1 MQIRLT
7 YLRVKKNQFKWIQG
21 EDQMN
26 PEEAKESA
34 KSHLLDYL
42 NAKGINTSTT
52 FSCLNPA
59 HEDKHPSM
67 SFDSRRNRCHCFSCG
82 VDYDI
87 FDVVSLE
94 TGLTGKDLFEHV
106 YKMFGINVDYQNHTS
121 CTSSKFIP
129 QPESKTKIDINKKS
143 QNENRENLTEFFEKC
158 HAAVEKTDYWK
169 KRGLSKATVDA
180 YNLGYWEEKR
190 RFVIPTGDF
199 SYNARATW
207 EADKK
212 ERYLKPKGQF
222 ELFNLKAIPL
232 AEQPVFVVEGE
243 FDALSIIEA
252 GGIAVA
258 LGSSSNLRFI
268 EFLKSNRPK
277 YPLILALDNDEA
289 GRAGEAKLSEELTKI
304 QVDFVDADITFGFKD
319 ANEALVK
326 DRETFVQSVLNAKNN
341 VLNLLEEKR
350 QKEAEAYYQTA
361 AVHGLSDFIAD
372 IEKRHNKDCVSTGFE
387 NLDDILDGGFYPGLY
402 IIGAISSLGKTTF
415 ALQVADNAAKK
426 GQDVLVFSLEMGKQE
441 LIAKSISRLSF
452 QKCKS
457 WGSDLDFATTTRN
470 LMNGKSLNSKERV
483 DFLNECIKGYSDYA
497 GRIFYHIGIGDI
509 GVEKIKSVIARHIRI
524 TGRKPLVIIDYL
536 QIIAPFDMRAT
547 DKQNTDKAVV
557 ELKRASRDYDVP
569 IFAISS
575 FNRENYTSPV
585 NIASFKESGAIE
597 YTSDVLM
604 ALQFKGMDYL
614 KKEDG
619 KYEDE
624 KSRTARIIQLRN
636 EQEKN
641 AEIPGKAQELQL
653 KILKNRNGR
662 KGGVDLEFHPMF
674 NCFEVPKKK
683 VENGGWILKS
693 KK

>member
-1 MQIRLT
+1 
-7 YLRVKKNQFKWIQG
+7 
-21 EDQMN
+21 MN
-26 PEEAKESA
+26 PEEAKEYA
-34 KSHLLDYL
+34 KTNLEAYL
-42 NAKGINTSTT
+42 NAKGINTSSN

-87 FDVVSLE
+87 FDVMAID
-94 TGLTGKDLFEHV
+94 TGLSGKELFNHV
-106 YKMFGINVDYQNHTS
+106 YSLYNISVEYENSKNQI
-121 CTSSKFIP
+121 SSKSIP
-129 QPESKTKIDINKKS
+129 QPESAAMAATEIAIKKKS
-143 QNENRENLTEFFEKC
+143 QNENRENLTEFFKKC
-158 HAAVEKTDYWK
+158 HDAVEKTDYWK

-190 RFVIPTGDF
+190 RFVIPTGEF

-212 ERYLKPKGQF
+212 ERYLKPKGHF
-222 ELFNLKAIPL
+222 ELFNLNAIPL

-268 EFLKSNRPK
+268 EFLKSNMPK

-304 QVDFVDADITFGFKD
+304 QVEFVDADITLGFKD
-319 ANEALVK
+319 ANEALVG
-326 DRETFVQSVLNAKNN
+326 DRETFIQTVLNARNN
-341 VLNLLEEKR
+341 VLVLLEEKR

-361 AVHGLSDFIAD
+361 AVNGLSDFIAD

-387 NLDDILDGGFYPGLY
+387 NLDEILDGGFYPGLY

-452 QKCKS
+452 QKCKN
-457 WGSDLDFATTTRN
+457 WGCDLDFATTTRN
-470 LMNGKSLNSKERV
+470 LMNGKSLNSKERI

-497 GRIFYHIGIGDI
+497 GRIFYHIGIGNI
-509 GVEKIKSVIARHIRI
+509 GVEKIKAVIARHIRI

-536 QIIAPFDMRAT
+536 QIIAPFDIRAT

-674 NCFEVPKKK
+674 NCFEVPKEK
-683 VENGGWILKS
+683 VENGGWVLKA

>member
-1 MQIRLT
+1 
-7 YLRVKKNQFKWIQG
+7 
-21 EDQMN
+21 MN
-26 PEEAKESA
+26 PEEAKEYA
-34 KSHLLDYL
+34 KTNLEAYL
-42 NAKGINTSTT
+42 NAKGISTSSN

-87 FDVVSLE
+87 FDVVAID
-94 TGLTGKDLFEHV
+94 TGLSGKELFNHV
-106 YKMFGINVDYQNHTS
+106 YDLYNISVDYENSKSQAS
-121 CTSSKFIP
+121 LKFIP
-129 QPESKTKIDINKKS
+129 QPESAAMAATKIDINKKS

-222 ELFNLKAIPL
+222 ELFNLKAISL

-304 QVDFVDADITFGFKD
+304 QIEFVDVDITFGFKD
-319 ANEALVK
+319 ANEALVE
-326 DRETFVQSVLNAKNN
+326 DRETFIQTVLNARNN

-350 QKEAEAYYQTA
+350 QKEAEAYYQTS
-361 AVHGLSDFIAD
+361 AVNGLSEFIAD
-372 IEKRHNKDCVSTGFE
+372 IERRKNKDCVSTGFE
-387 NLDDILDGGFYPGLY
+387 NLDEILDGGFYPGLY

-457 WGSDLDFATTTRN
+457 WGIDLDFATTTRN
-470 LMNGKSLNSKERV
+470 LMNGKSLNSKERM
-483 DFLNECIKGYSDYA
+483 DFLNECIKVYSDYA

-524 TGRKPLVIIDYL
+524 TGKTPLVIIDYL

-604 ALQFKGMDYL
+604 ALQFKGMDYI

-624 KSRTARIIQLRN
+624 KSRTTRIIQLRN

-641 AEIPGKAQELQL
+641 AEIPGKAQEIQL

-662 KGGVDLEFHPMF
+662 KGGVDFEFHPMF

-683 VENGGWILKS
+683 VENGGWVLKA

>member
-1 MQIRLT
+1 
-7 YLRVKKNQFKWIQG
+7 
-21 EDQMN
+21 MN
-26 PEEAKESA
+26 PEEAKEYA
-34 KSHLLDYL
+34 KTNLEAYL
-42 NAKGINTSTT
+42 NAKGINTSSN

-87 FDVVSLE
+87 FDVVAID
-94 TGLTGKDLFEHV
+94 TGLSGKELFNHV
-106 YKMFGINVDYQNHTS
+106 YSLYNISVDYENSRNQ
-121 CTSSKFIP
+121 TSSKSIP

-319 ANEALVK
+319 ANEALVE
-326 DRETFVQSVLNAKNN
+326 DRESFVQSVLNAKNN

-350 QKEAEAYYQTA
+350 QKEAEAYYQTS
-361 AVHGLSDFIAD
+361 AVNGLSEFIAD
-372 IEKRHNKDCVSTGFE
+372 IERRHNKDCVSTGFE
-387 NLDDILDGGFYPGLY
+387 NLDEILDGGFYPGLY

-683 VENGGWILKS
+683 VENDGWTARVRK
-693 KK
+693 

>member
-1 MQIRLT
+1 
-7 YLRVKKNQFKWIQG
+7 
-21 EDQMN
+21 MN

-34 KSHLLDYL
+34 KSHLSDYL
-42 NAKGINTSTT
+42 NAKGINTSTN

-67 SFDSRRNRCHCFSCG
+67 SFDQRRNRCHCFSCG

-87 FDVVSLE
+87 FDVIGLE
-94 TGLTGKDLFEHV
+94 TGLSGKELFEHT
-106 YKMFGINVDYQNHTS
+106 YKMFGINVDYQKYTS
-121 CTSSKFIP
+121 GTSSKSIP
-129 QPESKTKIDINKKS
+129 HPESKTKIDINKKS
-143 QNENRENLTEFFEKC
+143 QNENREPLTNFFAKC

-169 KRGLSKATVDA
+169 KRGLSKAIIDA
-180 YNLGYWEEKR
+180 YNLGYWEEKK
-190 RFVIPTGDF
+190 RFVIPTGEF

-222 ELFNLKAIPL
+222 ELFNLKVIPL

-289 GRAGEAKLSEELTKI
+289 GRVGEAKLSDELTKI
-304 QVDFVDADITFGFKD
+304 QVEFVDADITGDFKD
-319 ANEALVK
+319 ANEALIG
-326 DRETFVQSVLNAKNN
+326 DREVFIQNVQSARDN
-341 VLNLLEEKR
+341 VLSLLEEKR
-350 QKEAEAYYQTA
+350 QKEEQAYYQTA

-372 IEKRHNKDCVSTGFE
+372 IEKRHNKDCVSTGFD
-387 NLDDILDGGFYPGLY
+387 NLDEILDGGFYPGLY

-452 QKCKS
+452 QKCKN

-483 DFLNECIKGYSDYA
+483 DFLNECIKGYADYA
-497 GRIFYHIGIGDI
+497 GRIYYHIGIGDI
-509 GVEKIKSVIARHIRI
+509 GVEKIKAVIARHIKI

-683 VENGGWILKS
+683 VENGGWTLRT

>member
-1 MQIRLT
+1 
-7 YLRVKKNQFKWIQG
+7 
-21 EDQMN
+21 MN
-26 PEEAKESA
+26 PEEAKEYA
-34 KSHLLDYL
+34 KTNLEAYL
-42 NAKGINTSTT
+42 NAKGINTSSN

-87 FDVVSLE
+87 FDVVGID
-94 TGLTGKDLFEHV
+94 TGLSGKELFNHV
-106 YKMFGINVDYQNHTS
+106 YSLYNISVDYENSKNQ
-121 CTSSKFIP
+121 TSSKSIP
-129 QPESKTKIDINKKS
+129 QPKSKTKIDIYKKS

-222 ELFNLKAIPL
+222 ELFNLKAISL

-252 GGIAVA
+252 GGLAVA

-319 ANEALVK
+319 ANEALVE
-326 DRETFVQSVLNAKNN
+326 DRENFVQSVLNAKNN

-387 NLDDILDGGFYPGLY
+387 NLDEILDGGFYPGLY

-509 GVEKIKSVIARHIRI
+509 GVEKIKAVIARHIRI

-624 KSRTARIIQLRN
+624 KTRTARIIQLRN

-641 AEIPGKAQELQL
+641 AEIPGKPQELQL

-683 VENGGWILKS
+683 VENGGWVLKA

>member
-1 MQIRLT
+1 
-7 YLRVKKNQFKWIQG
+7 
-21 EDQMN
+21 MN
-26 PEEAKESA
+26 PEEAKEYA
-34 KSHLLDYL
+34 KTNLEAYL
-42 NAKGINTSTT
+42 NAKGINTSSN

-87 FDVVSLE
+87 FDVMAID
-94 TGLTGKDLFEHV
+94 TGLSGKELFNHV
-106 YKMFGINVDYQNHTS
+106 YSLYNISVDYDNSKSQ
-121 CTSSKFIP
+121 TSSKSIP

-143 QNENRENLTEFFEKC
+143 QNEDRENLTEFFEKC

-319 ANEALVK
+319 ANEALVE
-326 DRETFVQSVLNAKNN
+326 DRESFVQSVLNAKNN

-350 QKEAEAYYQTA
+350 QKEAEAYYQTS
-361 AVHGLSDFIAD
+361 AVNGLSEFIAD
-372 IEKRHNKDCVSTGFE
+372 IERRHNKDCVSTGFE
-387 NLDDILDGGFYPGLY
+387 NLDEILDGGFYPGLY

-457 WGSDLDFATTTRN
+457 WGSELDFATTTRN

-683 VENGGWILKS
+683 VENDGWTARVRK
-693 KK
+693 

>member
-1 MQIRLT
+1 
-7 YLRVKKNQFKWIQG
+7 
-21 EDQMN
+21 MN

-94 TGLTGKDLFEHV
+94 TGLTGKELFEHV
-106 YKMFGINVDYQNHTS
+106 YKMLGINVDYQNHTS
-121 CTSSKFIP
+121 GTSSKFIP

-319 ANEALVK
+319 ANEALVE

-372 IEKRHNKDCVSTGFE
+372 IEKHHNKDCVSTGFE
-387 NLDDILDGGFYPGLY
+387 NLDEILDGGFYPGLY

-683 VENGGWILKS
+683 VENGGWVLKA

>member
-1 MQIRLT
+1 
-7 YLRVKKNQFKWIQG
+7 
-21 EDQMN
+21 MN

-42 NAKGINTSTT
+42 NAKGINTSTN
-52 FSCLNPA
+52 FSCLNPS
-59 HEDKHPSM
+59 HDDRHPSM

-87 FDVVSLE
+87 FDVVGLE
-94 TGLTGKDLFEHV
+94 TGLTGKELFDHV
-106 YKMFGINVDYQNHTS
+106 YKLYNISVDYSDFNKNQNTS
-121 CTSSKFIP
+121 KSIP
-129 QPESKTKIDINKKS
+129 HPESKTKIDINKKS
-143 QNENRENLTEFFEKC
+143 QNENREPLTDFFAKC

-169 KRGLSKATVDA
+169 KRGLSKSIVDA
-180 YNLGYWEEKR
+180 YNLGYWEEKK
-190 RFVIPTGDF
+190 RFVIPTGEF

-277 YPLILALDNDEA
+277 YPLILALDNDEV
-289 GRAGEAKLSEELTKI
+289 GRAGEAKLSDELTKI
-304 QVDFVDADITFGFKD
+304 QVEFIDADITGDFKD
-319 ANEALVK
+319 ANEALIG
-326 DRETFVQSVLNAKNN
+326 DREVFIQNVMNARNN
-341 VLNLLEEKR
+341 VLSLLEEKR
-350 QKEAEAYYQTA
+350 QKEEQAYYQTS
-361 AVHGLSDFIAD
+361 AVNGLSDFIAD
-372 IEKRHNKDCVSTGFE
+372 IEKRHNRDCVSTGFE
-387 NLDDILDGGFYPGLY
+387 NLDEILDGGFYPGLY

-452 QKCKS
+452 QKCKN

-483 DFLNECIKGYSDYA
+483 DFLNECIKGYADYA
-497 GRIFYHIGIGDI
+497 GRIYYHIGIGDI
-509 GVEKIKSVIARHIRI
+509 GVEKIKAVIARHIKI

-683 VENGGWILKS
+683 VENGGWVLKA

>member
-1 MQIRLT
+1 
-7 YLRVKKNQFKWIQG
+7 
-21 EDQMN
+21 MN
-26 PEEAKESA
+26 PEEAKEYA
-34 KSHLLDYL
+34 KTNLEAYL
-42 NAKGINTSTT
+42 NAKGINTSSN

-87 FDVVSLE
+87 FDVVAID
-94 TGLTGKDLFEHV
+94 TGLSGKELFNHV
-106 YKMFGINVDYQNHTS
+106 YSLYNISVDYENSKNQ
-121 CTSSKFIP
+121 TSSKSIP

-289 GRAGEAKLSEELTKI
+289 GRVGEAKLSEELTKI
-304 QVDFVDADITFGFKD
+304 QIDFVDADITFGFKD
-319 ANEALVK
+319 ANEALVE

-387 NLDDILDGGFYPGLY
+387 NLDEILDGGFYPGLY

-662 KGGVDLEFHPMF
+662 KGGVDFEFHPMF
-674 NCFEVPKKK
+674 NCFEVAKKK
-683 VENGGWILKS
+683 LENDGWTARVRK
-693 KK
+693 

>member
-1 MQIRLT
+1 
-7 YLRVKKNQFKWIQG
+7 
-21 EDQMN
+21 MN
-26 PEEAKESA
+26 PEEAKEYA
-34 KSHLLDYL
+34 KTNLEAYL
-42 NAKGINTSTT
+42 NAKGINTSSN

-87 FDVVSLE
+87 FDVAAID
-94 TGLTGKDLFEHV
+94 TGLSGKDLFNHV
-106 YKMFGINVDYQNHTS
+106 YSLYNISVDYENSKNQ
-121 CTSSKFIP
+121 TSSKSIP
-129 QPESKTKIDINKKS
+129 QTESKTKIDINKKS

-304 QVDFVDADITFGFKD
+304 QIDFVDADITFGFKD
-319 ANEALVK
+319 ANEALVE
-326 DRETFVQSVLNAKNN
+326 DRESFVQSVLNAKNN

-387 NLDDILDGGFYPGLY
+387 NLDELLDGGFYPGLY

-452 QKCKS
+452 QKCKN

-614 KKEDG
+614 KKDDD

-662 KGGVDLEFHPMF
+662 KGGVDFEFHPMF

-683 VENGGWILKS
+683 VENGGWKVRER
-693 KK
+693 K

>member
-1 MQIRLT
+1 
-7 YLRVKKNQFKWIQG
+7 
-21 EDQMN
+21 MN
-26 PEEAKESA
+26 PEEAKEYA
-34 KSHLLDYL
+34 KTNLEAYL
-42 NAKGINTSTT
+42 NAKGINTSSN

-87 FDVVSLE
+87 FDVVAID
-94 TGLTGKDLFEHV
+94 TGLSGKELFNHV
-106 YKMFGINVDYQNHTS
+106 YSLYNISVDYENSKNQ
-121 CTSSKFIP
+121 TSSKSIP

-268 EFLKSNRPK
+268 EFLKSNKPK

-304 QVDFVDADITFGFKD
+304 QVEFVDADITLGFKD
-319 ANEALVK
+319 ANEALVG
-326 DRETFVQSVLNAKNN
+326 DRETFIQTVLNARNN
-341 VLNLLEEKR
+341 VLALLEEKR
-350 QKEAEAYYQTA
+350 QKEEAAYYQTS
-361 AVHGLSDFIAD
+361 AVNGLTEFIAD
-372 IEKRHNKDCVSTGFE
+372 IERRHNKDCVSTGFQ

-452 QKCKS
+452 QKCRS
-457 WGSDLDFATTTRN
+457 WGSELDFATTTRN
-470 LMNGKSLNSKERV
+470 LLNGKSLNSKERV
-483 DFLNECIKGYSDYA
+483 DFLNECIKSYADYA

-509 GVEKIKSVIARHIRI
+509 GVEKIKAVIARHIRI

-683 VENGGWILKS
+683 VENDGWTARVRK
-693 KK
+693 

>member
-1 MQIRLT
+1 
-7 YLRVKKNQFKWIQG
+7 
-21 EDQMN
+21 MN
-26 PEEAKESA
+26 PEEAKEYA
-34 KSHLLDYL
+34 KTNLEAYL
-42 NAKGINTSTT
+42 NTKGINTSSN

-87 FDVVSLE
+87 FDVVAID
-94 TGLTGKDLFEHV
+94 TGLSGKELFNHV
-106 YKMFGINVDYQNHTS
+106 YSLYNISVDYENSKSQA
-121 CTSSKFIP
+121 SSKFIP
-129 QPESKTKIDINKKS
+129 QPESAAMAATKIDINKKS
-143 QNENRENLTEFFEKC
+143 QNQNRESLTEFFEKC

-222 ELFNLKAIPL
+222 ELFNLKAISL

-304 QVDFVDADITFGFKD
+304 QIDFVDADITFGFKD
-319 ANEALVK
+319 ANEALVEDK
-326 DRETFVQSVLNAKNN
+326 ETFVQSVLNARNN

-350 QKEAEAYYQTA
+350 QKEAEAYYQTS
-361 AVHGLSDFIAD
+361 AVNGLSEFIAD
-372 IEKRHNKDCVSTGFE
+372 IERRHNKDCVSTGFE
-387 NLDDILDGGFYPGLY
+387 NLDEILDGGFYPGLY

-415 ALQVADNAAKK
+415 ALQVADNAAKN

-470 LMNGKSLNSKERV
+470 LMNGKSLSSKERV

-509 GVEKIKSVIARHIRI
+509 GVEKIKAVIARHIRI

-662 KGGVDLEFHPMF
+662 KGGIDLEFHPMF

-683 VENGGWILKS
+683 VENGGWTLKS

>member
-1 MQIRLT
+1 
-7 YLRVKKNQFKWIQG
+7 
-21 EDQMN
+21 MN
-26 PEEAKESA
+26 PEEAKEYA
-34 KSHLLDYL
+34 KTNLEAYL
-42 NAKGINTSTT
+42 NAKGINTSSN
-52 FSCLNPA
+52 FSCLNPT

-87 FDVVSLE
+87 FDVMAID
-94 TGLTGKDLFEHV
+94 TGLSGKELFNHV
-106 YKMFGINVDYQNHTS
+106 YSLYNISVEYENSKNQI
-121 CTSSKFIP
+121 SSKSIP
-129 QPESKTKIDINKKS
+129 QPESAAIAATKISINKKS

-158 HAAVEKTDYWK
+158 HAAIEKTDYWK

-190 RFVIPTGDF
+190 RFVIPTGNF

-304 QVDFVDADITFGFKD
+304 QVEFVDADITLGFKD
-319 ANEALVK
+319 ANEALVG
-326 DRETFVQSVLNAKNN
+326 DRETFIQTVLNARNN
-341 VLNLLEEKR
+341 VLALLEEKR
-350 QKEAEAYYQTA
+350 KKEEADYYQTS
-361 AVHGLSDFIAD
+361 AVNGLSEFIAD
-372 IEKRHNKDCVSTGFE
+372 IERRKNKDCVSTGFE
-387 NLDDILDGGFYPGLY
+387 NLDEILDGGFYPGLY

-415 ALQVADNAAKK
+415 VLQVADNAAKK

-683 VENGGWILKS
+683 VENGGWTLKA

>member
-1 MQIRLT
+1 
-7 YLRVKKNQFKWIQG
+7 
-21 EDQMN
+21 MN
-26 PEEAKESA
+26 PEEAKEYA
-34 KSHLLDYL
+34 KTNLEAYL
-42 NAKGINTSTT
+42 NAKGINTSSN

-87 FDVVSLE
+87 FDVVAID
-94 TGLTGKDLFEHV
+94 TGLSGKELFNHV
-106 YKMFGINVDYQNHTS
+106 YSLYNISVDYDNSKSQ
-121 CTSSKFIP
+121 TSSKSIP

-143 QNENRENLTEFFEKC
+143 QNEDRENLTEFFEKC

-319 ANEALVK
+319 ANEALVE
-326 DRETFVQSVLNAKNN
+326 DRESFVQSVLNAKNN

-350 QKEAEAYYQTA
+350 QKEAEAYYQTS
-361 AVHGLSDFIAD
+361 AVNGLSEFIAD
-372 IEKRHNKDCVSTGFE
+372 IERRHNKDCVSTGFE
-387 NLDDILDGGFYPGLY
+387 NLDEILDGGFYPGLY

-457 WGSDLDFATTTRN
+457 WGSELDFATTTRN

-683 VENGGWILKS
+683 VENDGWTARVRK
-693 KK
+693 

>member
-1 MQIRLT
+1 
-7 YLRVKKNQFKWIQG
+7 
-21 EDQMN
+21 MN
-26 PEEAKESA
+26 PEEAKEYA
-34 KSHLLDYL
+34 KTNLEAYL
-42 NAKGINTSTT
+42 NSKGINTSSN

-87 FDVVSLE
+87 FDVIAID
-94 TGLTGKDLFEHV
+94 TGLSGKELFNHV
-106 YKMFGINVDYQNHTS
+106 YSLYNISVDYENSKNQ
-121 CTSSKFIP
+121 TSSKSIP

-143 QNENRENLTEFFEKC
+143 QNEDRENLTEFFEKC

-243 FDALSIIEA
+243 FDALSIIDA

-319 ANEALVK
+319 ANEALVE
-326 DRETFVQSVLNAKNN
+326 DRESFVQSVLNAKNN

-350 QKEAEAYYQTA
+350 QKEAEAYYQTS
-361 AVHGLSDFIAD
+361 AVNGLSEFIAD
-372 IEKRHNKDCVSTGFE
+372 IERRHNKDCVSTGFE
-387 NLDDILDGGFYPGLY
+387 NLDEILDGGFYPGLY

-457 WGSDLDFATTTRN
+457 WGSELDFATTTRN

-683 VENGGWILKS
+683 VENDGWTARVRK
-693 KK
+693 

>member
-1 MQIRLT
+1 
-7 YLRVKKNQFKWIQG
+7 
-21 EDQMN
+21 MN
-26 PEEAKESA
+26 PEEAKEIA

-42 NAKGINTSTT
+42 NAKGINTSTN
-52 FSCLNPA
+52 FSCLNPS
-59 HEDKHPSM
+59 HDDKHPSM

-87 FDVVSLE
+87 FDVVGLE
-94 TGLTGKDLFEHV
+94 TGLTGKELFEHV
-106 YKMFGINVDYQNHTS
+106 YRLYNISVDYSDFNKNQNTS
-121 CTSSKFIP
+121 KSIP
-129 QPESKTKIDINKKS
+129 HPESKTKVDINKKS
-143 QNENRENLTEFFEKC
+143 QNENREPLTDFFAKC

-169 KRGLSKATVDA
+169 KR
-180 YNLGYWEEKR
+180 
-190 RFVIPTGDF
+190 FVIPTGEF

-232 AEQPVFVVEGE
+232 AEQPVFIVEGE

-268 EFLKSNRPK
+268 EFLKSNKPK

-289 GRAGEAKLSEELTKI
+289 GRVGEAKLSDELTKI
-304 QVDFVDADITFGFKD
+304 QVEFVDADITGEFKD
-319 ANEALVK
+319 ANEALIG
-326 DRETFVQSVLNAKNN
+326 DREVFIQNVLNARDN
-341 VLNLLEEKR
+341 VLSLLEEKR
-350 QKEAEAYYQTA
+350 QKEEQAYYQTS
-361 AVHGLSDFIAD
+361 AVNGLSEFIAD
-372 IEKRHNKDCVSTGFE
+372 IEKRHNKDCVSTGFD
-387 NLDDILDGGFYPGLY
+387 NLDEILDGGFYPGLY

-452 QKCKS
+452 QKCKN
-457 WGSDLDFATTTRN
+457 WGSDLAFATTTRN

-483 DFLNECIKGYSDYA
+483 DFLNECIKGYADYA

-509 GVEKIKSVIARHIRI
+509 GVEKIKAVIARHIKI
-524 TGRKPLVIIDYL
+524 TGRRPLVIIDYL

-614 KKEDG
+614 KKDDG

-674 NCFEVPKKK
+674 NCFEVPKQKAT
-683 VENGGWILKS
+683 GDGWTIKS
-693 KK
+693 RK

>member
-1 MQIRLT
+1 
-7 YLRVKKNQFKWIQG
+7 
-21 EDQMN
+21 MN

-42 NAKGINTSTT
+42 NAKGINTSTN
-52 FSCLNPA
+52 FSCLNPS
-59 HEDKHPSM
+59 HDDRHPSM

-87 FDVVSLE
+87 FDVVGLE
-94 TGLTGKDLFEHV
+94 TGLTGKELFDHV
-106 YKMFGINVDYQNHTS
+106 YKLYNISVDYSDFNKNQNTS
-121 CTSSKFIP
+121 KSIP
-129 QPESKTKIDINKKS
+129 HPESKTKIDINKKS
-143 QNENRENLTEFFEKC
+143 QNENREPLTDFFAKC

-169 KRGLSKATVDA
+169 KRGLSKSIVDA
-180 YNLGYWEEKR
+180 YNLGYWEEKK
-190 RFVIPTGDF
+190 RFVIPTGKF

-222 ELFNLKAIPL
+222 ELFNLKVIPL

-289 GRAGEAKLSEELTKI
+289 GRVGEAKLSDELTKI
-304 QVDFVDADITFGFKD
+304 QVEFVDADITGDFKD
-319 ANEALVK
+319 ANEALIG
-326 DRETFVQSVLNAKNN
+326 DREVFIQNVMNARNN
-341 VLNLLEEKR
+341 VLSLLEEKR
-350 QKEAEAYYQTA
+350 QKEEQAYYQTS
-361 AVHGLSDFIAD
+361 AVNGLSEFIAD
-372 IEKRHNKDCVSTGFE
+372 IEKRHNRDCVSTGFE
-387 NLDDILDGGFYPGLY
+387 NLDEILDGGFYPGLY

-452 QKCKS
+452 QKCKN

-483 DFLNECIKGYSDYA
+483 DFLNECIKGYADYA
-497 GRIFYHIGIGDI
+497 GRIYYHIGIGDI
-509 GVEKIKSVIARHIRI
+509 GVEKINAVIARHIKI

-641 AEIPGKAQELQL
+641 AEIPGKPQELQL

-683 VENGGWILKS
+683 VENGGWVLKA

>member
-1 MQIRLT
+1 
-7 YLRVKKNQFKWIQG
+7 
-21 EDQMN
+21 MN
-26 PEEAKESA
+26 PEEAKEYA
-34 KSHLLDYL
+34 KTNLEAYL
-42 NAKGINTSTT
+42 NAKGINTSSN

-87 FDVVSLE
+87 FDVMAID
-94 TGLTGKDLFEHV
+94 TGLSGKELFNHV
-106 YKMFGINVDYQNHTS
+106 YSLYNISVEYENSKNQI
-121 CTSSKFIP
+121 SSKFIS
-129 QPESKTKIDINKKS
+129 QPESTAIAATKIAINKKS
-143 QNENRENLTEFFEKC
+143 QNENRENLTKFFKKC
-158 HAAVEKTDYWK
+158 HAAIEKTDYWK

-190 RFVIPTGDF
+190 RFVIPTGEF

-304 QVDFVDADITFGFKD
+304 QMEFVDADITLGFKD
-319 ANEALVK
+319 ANEALVG
-326 DRETFVQSVLNAKNN
+326 DRETFIQTVLNARNN
-341 VLNLLEEKR
+341 VLALLEEKR

-361 AVHGLSDFIAD
+361 AVNGLSDFIAD

-387 NLDDILDGGFYPGLY
+387 NLDEILDGGFYPGLY

-497 GRIFYHIGIGDI
+497 RRIFYHIGIGDI

-536 QIIAPFDMRAT
+536 QIIAPFDIRAT

-683 VENGGWILKS
+683 LENGGWTLKA

>member
-1 MQIRLT
+1 
-7 YLRVKKNQFKWIQG
+7 
-21 EDQMN
+21 MN
-26 PEEAKESA
+26 PEEAKEYA
-34 KSHLLDYL
+34 KTNLEAYL
-42 NAKGINTSTT
+42 NAKGINTSSN

-87 FDVVSLE
+87 FDVVAID
-94 TGLTGKDLFEHV
+94 TGLSGKELFNHV
-106 YKMFGINVDYQNHTS
+106 YSLYNISVDYENSKNQ
-121 CTSSKFIP
+121 TSSKSIP

-319 ANEALVK
+319 ANEALVE
-326 DRETFVQSVLNAKNN
+326 DRESFVQSVLNAKNN

-350 QKEAEAYYQTA
+350 QKEAEAYYQTS
-361 AVHGLSDFIAD
+361 AVNGLSEFIAD
-372 IEKRHNKDCVSTGFE
+372 IERRHNKDCVSTGFE
-387 NLDDILDGGFYPGLY
+387 NLDEILDGGFYPGLY

-457 WGSDLDFATTTRN
+457 WGSELDFATTTRN

-683 VENGGWILKS
+683 VENGGWVLKA

>member
-1 MQIRLT
+1 
-7 YLRVKKNQFKWIQG
+7 
-21 EDQMN
+21 MN
-26 PEEAKESA
+26 PEEAKEYA
-34 KSHLLDYL
+34 KTNLEAYL
-42 NAKGINTSTT
+42 NAKGINTSSN

-87 FDVVSLE
+87 FDVVAID
-94 TGLTGKDLFEHV
+94 TGLSGKELFNHV
-106 YKMFGINVDYQNHTS
+106 YSLYNISVDYENSKNQ
-121 CTSSKFIP
+121 TSSKSIP

-143 QNENRENLTEFFEKC
+143 QNEDRENLTEFFEKC

-319 ANEALVK
+319 ANEALVE
-326 DRETFVQSVLNAKNN
+326 DRESFVQSVLNAKNN

-350 QKEAEAYYQTA
+350 QKEAEAYYQTS
-361 AVHGLSDFIAD
+361 AVNGLSEFIAD
-372 IEKRHNKDCVSTGFE
+372 IERRHNKDCVSTGFE
-387 NLDDILDGGFYPGLY
+387 NLDEILDGGFYPGLY

-457 WGSDLDFATTTRN
+457 WGSELDFATTTRN

-509 GVEKIKSVIARHIRI
+509 GVEKIKAVIARHIRI

-683 VENGGWILKS
+683 VENGGWTLKS
-693 KK
+693 RK

>member
-1 MQIRLT
+1 
-7 YLRVKKNQFKWIQG
+7 
-21 EDQMN
+21 MN
-26 PEEAKESA
+26 PEEAKEYA
-34 KSHLLDYL
+34 KTYLEAYL
-42 NAKGINTSTT
+42 NSKGINTSSN
-52 FSCLNPA
+52 FSCLNPS
-59 HEDKHPSM
+59 HDDKHPSM
-67 SFDSRRNRCHCFSCG
+67 SFDQRRNRCHCFSCG

-87 FDVVSLE
+87 FDVAAID
-94 TGLTGKDLFEHV
+94 TGLAGKELFNHV
-106 YKMFGINVDYQNHTS
+106 YGLYNISVDYDNSKSQ
-121 CTSSKFIP
+121 TSSKSIP
-129 QPESKTKIDINKKS
+129 QPESKTNVNIQKGA
-143 QNENRENLTEFFEKC
+143 QQELPRESLTEFFAKC
-158 HAAVEKTDYWK
+158 HSAVEKTDYWK
-169 KRGLSKATVDA
+169 KRGLSKAIVDA
-180 YNLGYWEEKR
+180 YNLGFWEEKR
-190 RFVIPTGDF
+190 RFVIPTGEF

-212 ERYLKPKGQF
+212 ERYLKPKGHF
-222 ELFNLKAIPL
+222 ELFNLKSIPL

-258 LGSSSNLRFI
+258 MGSSSNLRFI

-277 YPLILALDNDEA
+277 FPLILALDNDEA

-304 QVDFVDADITFGFKD
+304 QVEFVDADITLGFKD
-319 ANEALVK
+319 ANEALVG
-326 DRETFVQSVLNAKNN
+326 DRETFIQTVLNARNN
-341 VLNLLEEKR
+341 VLALLEEKR
-350 QKEAEAYYQTA
+350 QKEEAAYYQTS
-361 AVHGLSDFIAD
+361 AVNGLTEFIAD
-372 IEKRHNKDCVSTGFE
+372 IERRHNKDCVSTGFS

-441 LIAKSISRLSF
+441 LTAKSISRISF
-452 QKCKS
+452 QKCRS
-457 WGSDLDFATTTRN
+457 YGSDLEFATTTRS
-470 LMNGKSLNSKERV
+470 LMNGNSLNSIERV
-483 DFLNECIKGYSDYA
+483 EFLNDCIKSYADYA

-509 GVEKIKSVIARHIRI
+509 GVEKIKAVIARHIKI

-557 ELKRASRDYDVP
+557 ELKRASRDYDIP

-575 FNRENYTSPV
+575 FNRENYTNPV

-614 KKEDG
+614 KKDDD

-641 AEIPGKAQELQL
+641 AETPGKPQELQL

-662 KGGVDLEFHPMF
+662 KGSVDLEFHPMF

-683 VENGGWILKS
+683 VENEGWTLKS
-693 KK
+693 KKK

>member
-1 MQIRLT
+1 
-7 YLRVKKNQFKWIQG
+7 
-21 EDQMN
+21 MN

-42 NAKGINTSTT
+42 NAKGINTSTN
-52 FSCLNPA
+52 FSCLNPS
-59 HEDKHPSM
+59 HDDKHPSM

-87 FDVVSLE
+87 FDVVGLE
-94 TGLTGKDLFEHV
+94 TGLTGKELFEHV
-106 YKMFGINVDYQNHTS
+106 YRLYNISVDYSDFNKNQNTS
-121 CTSSKFIP
+121 KSIP
-129 QPESKTKIDINKKS
+129 HPESKTKIDINRKS
-143 QNENRENLTEFFEKC
+143 HDENRESLTEFFAKC

-169 KRGLSKATVDA
+169 KRGLSKAIVDA
-180 YNLGYWEEKR
+180 YNLGYWEEKK
-190 RFVIPTGDF
+190 RFVIPTGEF

-268 EFLKSNRPK
+268 EFLKSNKPK

-289 GRAGEAKLSEELTKI
+289 GRVGEAKLSDELTKI
-304 QVDFVDADITFGFKD
+304 QVEFVDADITGEFKD
-319 ANEALVK
+319 ANEALIG
-326 DRETFVQSVLNAKNN
+326 DREVFIQNVLNARDN
-341 VLNLLEEKR
+341 VLSLLEEKR
-350 QKEAEAYYQTA
+350 QKEEQAYYQTS
-361 AVHGLSDFIAD
+361 AVNGLSEFIAD
-372 IEKRHNKDCVSTGFE
+372 IEKRHNKDCVSTGFD
-387 NLDDILDGGFYPGLY
+387 NLDEILDGGFYPGLY

-452 QKCKS
+452 QKCKN

-470 LMNGKSLNSKERV
+470 LMNGKSLDSKERV
-483 DFLNECIKGYSDYA
+483 DFLNECIKGYADYA

-509 GVEKIKSVIARHIRI
+509 GVEKIKAVIARHIKI
-524 TGRKPLVIIDYL
+524 TGRRPLVIIDYL

-662 KGGVDLEFHPMF
+662 KGGVDFEFHPMF
-674 NCFEVPKKK
+674 NCFEVPKQKAT
-683 VENGGWILKS
+683 GDGWTIKS
-693 KK
+693 RK

>member
-1 MQIRLT
+1 
-7 YLRVKKNQFKWIQG
+7 
-21 EDQMN
+21 MN
-26 PEEAKESA
+26 PEEAKEYA
-34 KSHLLDYL
+34 KTYLEAYL
-42 NAKGINTSTT
+42 NSKGINTSTN
-52 FSCLNPA
+52 FSCLNPT

-67 SFDSRRNRCHCFSCG
+67 SFDQKRNRCHCFSCG

-87 FDVVSLE
+87 FDVAAID
-94 TGLTGKDLFEHV
+94 TGLTGKELFNHV
-106 YKMFGINVDYQNHTS
+106 YGLYNISVGYDNSKSQ
-121 CTSSKFIP
+121 TSSKSIP
-129 QPESKTKIDINKKS
+129 QPESKTNVNIQKGT
-143 QNENRENLTEFFEKC
+143 QQEMPRESLTDFFAKC
-158 HAAVEKTDYWK
+158 HSAVEKTDYWK
-169 KRGLSKATVDA
+169 KRGLSKAIVDA

-190 RFVIPTGDF
+190 RFVIPTGEF

-304 QVDFVDADITFGFKD
+304 QVEFVDADITLGFKD
-319 ANEALVK
+319 ANEALVG
-326 DRETFVQSVLNAKNN
+326 DRDTFIQTVLNARNN
-341 VLNLLEEKR
+341 VLALLEEKR
-350 QKEAEAYYQTA
+350 QKEEQAYYQTS
-361 AVHGLSDFIAD
+361 AVNGLTEFIAD
-372 IEKRHNKDCVSTGFE
+372 IERRHNKDCVSTGFQ

-452 QKCKS
+452 QKCRS

-470 LMNGKSLNSKERV
+470 LLNGKSLNSKERV
-483 DFLNECIKGYSDYA
+483 DFLNECIKSYADYA

-509 GVEKIKSVIARHIRI
+509 GVEKIKAVIARHIRV

-604 ALQFKGMDYL
+604 ALQFKGMDYM
-614 KKEDG
+614 KKDD

-662 KGGVDLEFHPMF
+662 KGGVDFDFHPMF
-674 NCFEVPKKK
+674 NCFEVPKAK
-683 VENGGWILKS
+683 VENGGWTLRS

>member
-1 MQIRLT
+1 M
-7 YLRVKKNQFKWIQG
+7 
-21 EDQMN
+21 
-26 PEEAKESA
+26 
-34 KSHLLDYL
+34 
-42 NAKGINTSTT
+42 
-52 FSCLNPA
+52 
-59 HEDKHPSM
+59 
-67 SFDSRRNRCHCFSCG
+67 
-82 VDYDI
+82 
-87 FDVVSLE
+87 
-94 TGLTGKDLFEHV
+94 
-106 YKMFGINVDYQNHTS
+106 
-121 CTSSKFIP
+121 
-129 QPESKTKIDINKKS
+129 
-143 QNENRENLTEFFEKC
+143 
-158 HAAVEKTDYWK
+158 
-169 KRGLSKATVDA
+169 
-180 YNLGYWEEKR
+180 
-190 RFVIPTGDF
+190 
-199 SYNARATW
+199 
-207 EADKK
+207 
-212 ERYLKPKGQF
+212 
-222 ELFNLKAIPL
+222 
-232 AEQPVFVVEGE
+232 EGE

-319 ANEALVK
+319 ANEALVE
-326 DRETFVQSVLNAKNN
+326 DRESFVQSVLNAKNN

-350 QKEAEAYYQTA
+350 QKEAEAYYQTS
-361 AVHGLSDFIAD
+361 AVNGLSEFIAD
-372 IEKRHNKDCVSTGFE
+372 IERRHNKDCVSTGFE
-387 NLDDILDGGFYPGLY
+387 NLDEILDGGFYPGLY

-457 WGSDLDFATTTRN
+457 WGSELDFATTTRN

-619 KYEDE
+619 KYEEE

-683 VENGGWILKS
+683 VENDGWTARVRK
-693 KK
+693 

>member
-1 MQIRLT
+1 
-7 YLRVKKNQFKWIQG
+7 
-21 EDQMN
+21 MN

-42 NAKGINTSTT
+42 NAKGINTSTN
-52 FSCLNPA
+52 FSCLNPS
-59 HEDKHPSM
+59 HDDKHPSM

-87 FDVVSLE
+87 FDVVGLE
-94 TGLTGKDLFEHV
+94 TGLTGKELFEHV
-106 YKMFGINVDYQNHTS
+106 YRLYNISVDYSDFNKNQNTS
-121 CTSSKFIP
+121 KSISH
-129 QPESKTKIDINKKS
+129 PESKTKIDINKKS
-143 QNENRENLTEFFEKC
+143 HDENRESLTEFFAKC

-169 KRGLSKATVDA
+169 KRGLSKAIVDA
-180 YNLGYWEEKR
+180 YNLGYWEEKK
-190 RFVIPTGDF
+190 RFVIPTGEF

-258 LGSSSNLRFI
+258 LGSSSNLCFI
-268 EFLKSNRPK
+268 EFLKSNKPK

-289 GRAGEAKLSEELTKI
+289 GRVGEAKLSDELTKI
-304 QVDFVDADITFGFKD
+304 QVEFVDADITGEFKD
-319 ANEALVK
+319 ANEALIG
-326 DRETFVQSVLNAKNN
+326 DREVFIQNVLNARDN
-341 VLNLLEEKR
+341 VLSLLEEKR
-350 QKEAEAYYQTA
+350 QKEEQAYYQTS
-361 AVHGLSDFIAD
+361 AVNGLSEFIAD
-372 IEKRHNKDCVSTGFE
+372 IEKRHNKDCVSTGFD
-387 NLDDILDGGFYPGLY
+387 NLDEILDGGFYPGLY

-452 QKCKS
+452 QKCKN
-457 WGSDLDFATTTRN
+457 WGSDLAFATTTRN

-483 DFLNECIKGYSDYA
+483 DFLNECIKGYADYA

-509 GVEKIKSVIARHIRI
+509 GVEKIKAVIARHIKI
-524 TGRKPLVIIDYL
+524 TGRRPLVIIDYL

-662 KGGVDLEFHPMF
+662 KAGVDLEFHPMF
-674 NCFEVPKKK
+674 NCFEVPKQKAT
-683 VENGGWILKS
+683 GDGWTIKS
-693 KK
+693 RK

>member
-1 MQIRLT
+1 
-7 YLRVKKNQFKWIQG
+7 
-21 EDQMN
+21 MN
-26 PEEAKESA
+26 PEEAKEYA
-34 KSHLLDYL
+34 KTNLEAYL
-42 NAKGINTSTT
+42 NAKGINTSSN

-87 FDVVSLE
+87 FDVVAID
-94 TGLTGKDLFEHV
+94 TGLSGKELFNHV
-106 YKMFGINVDYQNHTS
+106 YSLYNISVDYENSKNQ
-121 CTSSKFIP
+121 TSSKSIP
-129 QPESKTKIDINKKS
+129 QPESKTKIYINKKS
-143 QNENRENLTEFFEKC
+143 QNEDRENLTEFFEKC

-190 RFVIPTGDF
+190 RFLIPTGDF

-268 EFLKSNRPK
+268 EYLKSNRPK

-319 ANEALVK
+319 ANEALVE
-326 DRETFVQSVLNAKNN
+326 DRESFVQSVLNAKNN

-350 QKEAEAYYQTA
+350 QKEAETYYQTS
-361 AVHGLSDFIAD
+361 AVNGLSEFIAD
-372 IEKRHNKDCVSTGFE
+372 IERRHNKDCVSTGFE
-387 NLDDILDGGFYPGLY
+387 NLDEILDGGFYPGLY

-457 WGSDLDFATTTRN
+457 WGSELDFATTTRN

-683 VENGGWILKS
+683 VENDGWTARVRK
-693 KK
+693 

>member
-1 MQIRLT
+1 
-7 YLRVKKNQFKWIQG
+7 
-21 EDQMN
+21 MN
-26 PEEAKESA
+26 PEEAKEYA
-34 KSHLLDYL
+34 KTNLEAYL
-42 NAKGINTSTT
+42 NAKGINTSSN

-87 FDVVSLE
+87 FDVVGID
-94 TGLTGKDLFEHV
+94 TGLSGKELFNHV
-106 YKMFGINVDYQNHTS
+106 YSLYNICVDYENSKIQ
-121 CTSSKFIP
+121 TSSKSIP
-129 QPESKTKIDINKKS
+129 QPKSKTKIDIYKKS

-304 QVDFVDADITFGFKD
+304 QVEFVDADITFGFKD
-319 ANEALVK
+319 ANEALVE

-350 QKEAEAYYQTA
+350 QKEAEAYYQTS
-361 AVHGLSDFIAD
+361 AVNGLSEFIAD
-372 IEKRHNKDCVSTGFE
+372 IERRHNKDCVSTGFE
-387 NLDDILDGGFYPGLY
+387 NLDEILDGGFYPGLY

-457 WGSDLDFATTTRN
+457 WGSELDFATTTRN

-683 VENGGWILKS
+683 VENGGWVLKA

>member
-1 MQIRLT
+1 
-7 YLRVKKNQFKWIQG
+7 
-21 EDQMN
+21 MN
-26 PEEAKESA
+26 PEEAKEYA
-34 KSHLLDYL
+34 KTNLESYL
-42 NAKGINTSTT
+42 NAKGINTSSN

-87 FDVVSLE
+87 FDVMAID
-94 TGLTGKDLFEHV
+94 TGLSGKELFNHV
-106 YKMFGINVDYQNHTS
+106 YSLYNISVEYENSKNQI
-121 CTSSKFIP
+121 SSKSIP
-129 QPESKTKIDINKKS
+129 QPESAAIAATKISINKKS

-158 HAAVEKTDYWK
+158 HAAIEKTDYWK

-190 RFVIPTGDF
+190 RFVIPTGNF

-304 QVDFVDADITFGFKD
+304 QVEFVDADITLGFKD
-319 ANEALVK
+319 ANEALVGDK
-326 DRETFVQSVLNAKNN
+326 ETFIQTVLNARNN
-341 VLNLLEEKR
+341 VLALLEEKR

-361 AVHGLSDFIAD
+361 AVNGLSDFIAD

-387 NLDDILDGGFYPGLY
+387 NLDEILDGGFYPGLY

-524 TGRKPLVIIDYL
+524 TDRKPLVIIDYL
-536 QIIAPFDMRAT
+536 QIIAPFDIRAT

-683 VENGGWILKS
+683 LENGGWTLKA

>member
-1 MQIRLT
+1 
-7 YLRVKKNQFKWIQG
+7 
-21 EDQMN
+21 MN

-34 KSHLLDYL
+34 KSHLSDYL
-42 NAKGINTSTT
+42 NAKGINTSTN

-67 SFDSRRNRCHCFSCG
+67 SFDQRRNRCHCFSCG

-87 FDVVSLE
+87 FDVIGLE
-94 TGLTGKDLFEHV
+94 TGLSGKELFEHT
-106 YKMFGINVDYQNHTS
+106 YKMFGINVDYQNYTS
-121 CTSSKFIP
+121 DTSSKSISH
-129 QPESKTKIDINKKS
+129 PESKTKVDINKKS
-143 QNENRENLTEFFEKC
+143 QNENREPLTDFFAKC

-169 KRGLSKATVDA
+169 KRGLSKAIIDA
-180 YNLGYWEEKR
+180 YNLGYWEEKK
-190 RFVIPTGDF
+190 RFVIPTGKF

-222 ELFNLKAIPL
+222 ELFNLKVIPL

-289 GRAGEAKLSEELTKI
+289 GRVGEAKLSDELTKI
-304 QVDFVDADITFGFKD
+304 QVEFVDADITGDFKD
-319 ANEALVK
+319 ANEALIG
-326 DRETFVQSVLNAKNN
+326 DREVFIQNVMNARNN
-341 VLNLLEEKR
+341 VLSLLEEKR
-350 QKEAEAYYQTA
+350 QKEEQAYYQTS
-361 AVHGLSDFIAD
+361 AVNGLSEFIAD
-372 IEKRHNKDCVSTGFE
+372 IEKRHNRDCVSTGFE
-387 NLDDILDGGFYPGLY
+387 NLDEILDGGFYPGLY

-452 QKCKS
+452 QKCKN

-483 DFLNECIKGYSDYA
+483 DFLNECIKGYADYA
-497 GRIFYHIGIGDI
+497 GRIYYHIGIGDI
-509 GVEKIKSVIARHIRI
+509 GVEKINAVIARHIKI

-662 KGGVDLEFHPMF
+662 KGGVDFEFHPMF

-683 VENGGWILKS
+683 VENGGWTLRT

>member
-1 MQIRLT
+1 
-7 YLRVKKNQFKWIQG
+7 
-21 EDQMN
+21 MN
-26 PEEAKESA
+26 PEEAKEYA
-34 KSHLLDYL
+34 KTNLEAYL
-42 NAKGINTSTT
+42 NAKGINTSSN

-87 FDVVSLE
+87 FDVVAID
-94 TGLTGKDLFEHV
+94 TGLSGKELFNHV
-106 YKMFGINVDYQNHTS
+106 YNLYNISVDYDNSKSQTS
-121 CTSSKFIP
+121 LKSIP

-222 ELFNLKAIPL
+222 ELFNLKTIPL

-258 LGSSSNLRFI
+258 LGSSSNLCFI

-304 QVDFVDADITFGFKD
+304 QIDFVDADITFGFKD
-319 ANEALVK
+319 ANEALVE

-341 VLNLLEEKR
+341 VLALLEEKR
-350 QKEAEAYYQTA
+350 QREAEAYYQTS
-361 AVHGLSDFIAD
+361 AVNGLSEFIAD
-372 IEKRHNKDCVSTGFE
+372 IERRHNKDCVPTGFE
-387 NLDDILDGGFYPGLY
+387 NLDEILDGGFYSGLY

-441 LIAKSISRLSF
+441 LIAKSISRISF

-457 WGSDLDFATTTRN
+457 WGSELDFATTTRN

-497 GRIFYHIGIGDI
+497 RRIFYHIGIGDI

-536 QIIAPFDMRAT
+536 QIIAPFDIRAT

-604 ALQFKGMDYL
+604 ALQFKGMDYF

-683 VENGGWILKS
+683 VENGGWTLKA